1 MAHPPRAA
9 ALLVLALGAAS
20 LAAPAGTDWAEIK
33 ARGTLRVLITWPEP
47 NYFARDGDAAGP
59 GLERELLE
67 GFARLHGLR
76 LQAIELAGYDELVP
90 ALLAGRGDVIACN
103 ITVTE
108 TRLRS
113 IAFTTE
119 ILPTRQVVV
128 TRRPHRVVRTVEELR
143 EERLVTI
150 AGTSMAEA
158 IAAAGVPAANVR
170 NVGGKGVKLTDL
182 IGQGGPT
189 ATVDEV
195 AMAILRGRERPD
207 LQLGM
212 FLGAP
217 GSMAWGVRKTDPALL
232 ANLNEYIANTR
243 RTPTWSRLVVRY
255 FGESALDILRQA
267 RGNEGEKPK

>member
-1 MAHPPRAA
+1 MVRALRTAALAA
-9 ALLVLALGAAS
+9 ALWAAAG
-20 LAAPAGTDWAEIK
+20 AAPAAADWAEIK
-33 ARGTLRVLITWPEP
+33 ARGELRVLFTWPEP

-76 LQAIELAGYDELVP
+76 LQAVELDGYDELVP
-90 ALLAGRGDVIACN
+90 ALLAGRGDVVAGN
-103 ITVTE
+103 ITMTE
-108 TRLRS
+108 ARLRQ

-128 TRRPHRVVRTVEELR
+128 TRRPHRVVRTLEELR
-143 EERLVTI
+143 QERLVTI

-158 IAAAGVPAANVR
+158 IAAAGVPAGSVR
-170 NVGGKGVKLTDL
+170 NVSGKGIKLTDL
-182 IGQGGPT
+182 VGQAGAT

-195 AMAILRGRERPD
+195 AMAILRARAQPD
-207 LQLGM
+207 LQIGL

-232 ANLNEYIANTR
+232 AHLNEYVANTR

-267 RGNEGEKPK
+267 RGEAPER